1 MGLPSAMTIPTR
13 KIIRTI
19 ARSAGRLRASATL
32 VVVRTIVWTDATAQV
47 RHLRSYLDPEVTNL
61 ATHYNNPRCDKQLG
75 ICVEGEVRLLPTG
88 GDSNVIVCKS
98 CYQHEIDWRASMN
111 APEQQLP
118 AWESLKVYET
128 S

>member
-1 MGLPSAMTIPTR
+1 
-13 KIIRTI
+13 
-19 ARSAGRLRASATL
+19 
-32 VVVRTIVWTDATAQV
+32 
-47 RHLRSYLDPEVTNL
+47 L

-88 GDSNVIVCKS
+88 GDSNAIVCKS
-98 CYQHEIDWRASMN
+98 CYQHEIDWRQDMN
-111 APEQQLP
+111 DTERDYDEQFAIP